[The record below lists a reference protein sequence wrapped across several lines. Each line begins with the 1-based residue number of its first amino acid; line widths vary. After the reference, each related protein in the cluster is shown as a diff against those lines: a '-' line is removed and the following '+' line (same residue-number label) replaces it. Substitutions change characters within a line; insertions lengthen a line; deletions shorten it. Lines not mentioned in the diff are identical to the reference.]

1 MSIENQNSHLKI
13 SELAKLK
20 ELMRIIGDSDPMA
33 AENRFFSNIGCN
45 TEKEKIDFES
55 KYILSTLTKEPEK
68 HKKLLSNYDET
79 TKMIGVILKNLNDF
93 RTKDFPIIKRY
104 FIVLELRLGLSIS
117 FFSEV
122 ENVYNSSIEKFEQE
136 YKTKNKDVMDYV
148 TEFNDKKI
156 LIENYK
162 ENKYYN
168 DNIKKEDY
176 LKNNKKK
183 GL

>member
-1 MSIENQNSHLKI
+1 MMKQQ
-13 SELAKLK
+13 
-20 ELMRIIGDSDPMA
+20 
-33 AENRFFSNIGCN
+33 
-45 TEKEKIDFES
+45 
-55 KYILSTLTKEPEK
+55 
-68 HKKLLSNYDET
+68 
-79 TKMIGVILKNLNDF
+79 NLNDF